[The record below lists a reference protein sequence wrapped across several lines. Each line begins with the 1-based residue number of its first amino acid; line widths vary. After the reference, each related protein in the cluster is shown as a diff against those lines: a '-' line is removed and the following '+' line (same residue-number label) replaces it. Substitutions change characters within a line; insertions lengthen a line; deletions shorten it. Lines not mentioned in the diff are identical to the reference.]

1 MTTAHLRHPEEV
13 QEAGPD
19 LAADDPV
26 QDMAVRKEE
35 ANREVD
41 RVLEGTEDHVAPRA
55 TVPKTA
61 GITATRWPHGWSSPS
76 ARRSFGRRSLAPTT
90 GSLPTQW
97 RHVAAAY
104 SGLEHV

>member
-41 RVLEGTEDHVAPRA
+41 KVLEGTEDRVAPRA
-55 TVPKTA
+55 TAPKTA
-61 GITATRWPHGWSSPS
+61 GITVARWPYGWPSPS
-76 ARRSFGRRSLAPTT
+76 ARKSSGRRSLAPTT
-90 GSLPTQW
+90 RSQPT
-97 RHVAAAY
+97 
-104 SGLEHV
+104 